1 MHSLGMLVLGTDS
14 RDHLVA
20 IFFFLINMETEAQ
33 RSEVT
38 SPKLPSQLV
47 KEPG

>member
-20 IFFFLINMETEAQ
+20 IFLKINMETEAQ